1 MVDNTASR
9 RHTVL
14 QVSGFD
20 RPGLLYDLTRALSNL
35 SLNIASA
42 HVATF
47 GEKAVD
53 TFYVTDLT
61 GAKITDPR
69 REDAIRRRLVETF
82 SGGDKP

>member
-1 MVDNTASR
+1 M
-9 RHTVL
+9 L

-35 SLNIASA
+35 SLNIGSA

-61 GAKITDPR
+61 GAKITDPA
-69 REDAIRRRLVETF
+69 RENAIRRRLVETF
-82 SGGDKP
+82 SGVDKP

>member
-1 MVDNTASR
+1 M
-9 RHTVL
+9 L

-35 SLNIASA
+35 SLNIGSA

-61 GAKITDPR
+61 GAKITDPA
-69 REDAIRRRLVETF
+69 RENAIRRRLVETF
-82 SGGDKP
+82 SGVDRP